1 MADWNIPEEGYKFA
15 KSDEWVK
22 VDGDEALVGISD
34 YAQDLLSDLVFVELP
49 SVGDSFDQGEGF
61 GAVESVKAAAD
72 VNMPVSGE
80 IVEVHEALEDAP
92 ETINEDPYGEG
103 WIVRIK
109 LADSSEL
116 DGLMDA
122 AAYRAYCEERE

>member
-1 MADWNIPEEGYKFA
+1 MADWNIPEEGYKFT
-15 KSDEWVK
+15 KSDEWIK

-49 SVGDSFDQGEGF
+49 SVGDSFDQGEAF

-72 VNMPVSGE
+72 VNLPVSGE
-80 IVEVHEALEDAP
+80 IIAVHEELEDAP
-92 ETINEDPYGEG
+92 ETINQDPYGEG

-109 LADSSEL
+109 VSDPSEL

-122 AAYRAYCEERE
+122 AAYRAYCEERA